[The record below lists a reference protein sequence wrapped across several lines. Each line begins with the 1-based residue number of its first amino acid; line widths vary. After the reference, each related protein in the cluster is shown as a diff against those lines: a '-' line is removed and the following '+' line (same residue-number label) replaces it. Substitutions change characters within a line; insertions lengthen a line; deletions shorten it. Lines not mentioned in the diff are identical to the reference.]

1 MFYSPF
7 VTPSVNNPMICYCD
21 DSVSGLIGRNLTH
34 EIAKDVV
41 VDFAFQLGAT
51 AGRNVQPPLPPDT
64 DYIIAFFW
72 ADGPDL
78 FVDLWIQRQLETY
91 GASAPM
97 TTLVTYNARGEMVDP
112 FEKGNACG
120 DTRIVAGREEEYR
133 RSLVAQGKSLED
145 YLDAPRPEMP
155 EGFIIPWPELHR
167 KATIKG
173 GYGDVG

>member
-7 VTPSVNNPMICYCD
+7 VAPMVDSPMICYCD
-21 DSVSGLIGRNLTH
+21 ESVSGLVTGLSVNLVARD
-34 EIAKDVV
+34 IV
-41 VDFAFQLGAT
+41 VDFVLEVGRA
-51 AGRNVQPPLPPDT
+51 AGGGLQPSLPPDT
-64 DYIIAFFW
+64 DYVIAFFW

-97 TTLVTYNARGEMVDP
+97 TTLATYNAKGEMVDP

-155 EGFIIPWPELHR
+155 EGFITDWPGR
-167 KATIKG
+167 W
-173 GYGDVG
+173 